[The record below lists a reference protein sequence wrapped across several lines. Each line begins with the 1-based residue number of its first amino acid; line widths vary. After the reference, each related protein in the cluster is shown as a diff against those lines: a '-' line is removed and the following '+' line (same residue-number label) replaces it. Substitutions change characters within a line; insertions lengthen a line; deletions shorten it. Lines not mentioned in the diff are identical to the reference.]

1 MTFAELLVPDAVIP
15 AFSPRPKLDVV
26 AALATA
32 LAARDPQ
39 LQAVEV
45 SAALLRRERIAS
57 TALRDGIA
65 VPHAR
70 MAGITQPVV
79 VLARCPVG
87 LDYLSVDGRLTHL
100 LFAAV
105 TPAESNDHL
114 KILSRA
120 ARVLGDETFREQI
133 MRAADGNEIYDLL
146 CMQDTAAV
154 VTGTALPEPLH
165 PQARL

>member
-1 MTFAELLVPDAVIP
+1 MTFTELLTPDAVIP

-26 AALATA
+26 AALAKA

-39 LQAVEV
+39 LQAADV

-70 MAGITQPVV
+70 MAGITRTVV
-79 VLARCPVG
+79 VFARCPVG
-87 LDYLSVDGRLTHL
+87 LDYMSVDGRLTHL

-120 ARVLGDETFREQI
+120 ARVLGDETFRAQI
-133 MRAADGNEIYDLL
+133 MRALDAGEIYDLL
-146 CMQDTAAV
+146 CMQDTGAV
-154 VTGTALPEPLH
+154 VARGATSEPLLPH
-165 PQARL
+165 ARL